1 MFLAAVMTLETPAE
15 ILSHA
20 ASNDAASSFVAWR
33 KKLRKPLTERAALSI
48 AKTLAAI
55 NAAGG
60 DATEALDLAQEHGWQ
75 TIKADW
81 YWSIKNGNRNSQASR
96 NSAANAGDKQIE
108 FASKAGRTI
117 GDDIF

>member
-1 MFLAAVMTLETPAE
+1 MIETPAE

-20 ASNDAASSFVAWR
+20 ASHDAASSFVAWR

-75 TIKADW
+75 TIKPDW
-81 YWSIKNGNRNSQASR
+81 YWNIKNGNGNRQAGNARAYSTDR
-96 NSAANAGDKQIE
+96 QITFAATAI
-108 FASKAGRTI
+108 RTPRQ
-117 GDDIF
+117 DCF